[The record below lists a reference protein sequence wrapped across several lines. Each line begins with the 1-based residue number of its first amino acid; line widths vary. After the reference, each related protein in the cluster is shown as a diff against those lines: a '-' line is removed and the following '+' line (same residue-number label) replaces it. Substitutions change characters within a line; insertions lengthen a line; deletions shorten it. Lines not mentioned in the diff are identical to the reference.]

1 MLPACKQPAAPVS
14 LETLAP
20 VAVMRRGPGKKMK
33 IIRKMTE
40 YGNSE
45 ATATQLFFF
54 NKKTAL
60 ESVSV
65 YTPAYLYI
73 ARKLASTMFLGL
85 FHQQVIEFVML

>member
-20 VAVMRRGPGKKMK
+20 VAVMRRGPGKKLK

-45 ATATQLFFF
+45 AAATQFFF
-54 NKKTAL
+54 
-60 ESVSV
+60 
-65 YTPAYLYI
+65 
-73 ARKLASTMFLGL
+73 F
-85 FHQQVIEFVML
+85 